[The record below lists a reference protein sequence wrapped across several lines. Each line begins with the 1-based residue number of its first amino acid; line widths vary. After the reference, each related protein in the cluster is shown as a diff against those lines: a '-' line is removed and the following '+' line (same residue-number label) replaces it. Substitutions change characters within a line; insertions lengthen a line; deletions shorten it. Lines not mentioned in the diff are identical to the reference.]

1 MTIAAKEGISFLT
14 FSIFDGLPVTAAV
27 SCRNGGVSRPPFSS
41 LNMGLH
47 VGDDALSVA
56 ENRKR
61 YFHALG
67 IPAEDLINCM
77 QVHGTHI
84 EVVGKKDLG
93 RGAFSLDTA
102 IPDTDGLV
110 TDEPSVP
117 LTMNYADC
125 TPIFFYDPV
134 KGVIGL
140 SHGGWRGTA
149 GNIAGKTVEL
159 MVSRFGSKREDIR
172 GAIGPAISLKR
183 FEVGKE
189 VIDAMAALFT
199 EEELASLYEGKE
211 NGKYLFGL
219 GEANHVLMRKAGLL
233 EEYIEDCY
241 LCTWDKNDLFY
252 SYRKEGGHTGRHMA
266 VLMMK

>member
-1 MTIAAKEGISFLT
+1 MTIVQKEGISFLT
-14 FSIFDGLPVTAAV
+14 FSIYNGLPVTAAV
-27 SCRNGGVSRPPFSS
+27 SCRNGGVSRPPFTS

-47 VGDDALSVA
+47 VGDDSRSVD

-61 YFHALG
+61 YFHALA
-67 IPAEDLINCM
+67 IPERDLINCM

-84 EVVGKKDLG
+84 EAVGRKDRG
-93 RGAFSLDTA
+93 RGAFSLNTA

-110 TDEPSVP
+110 TDEKDVP

-125 TPIFFYDPV
+125 TPLFFYDPV
-134 KGVIGL
+134 KEVIGL

-149 GNIAGKTVEL
+149 GNIAGKTVDL
-159 MVSRFGSKREDIR
+159 MVSRFGCERKDIR
-172 GAIGPAISLKR
+172 GAIGPAIGLQR

-189 VIDAMAALFT
+189 VIDAMAAIFT
-199 EEELASLYEGKE
+199 EEELASLYEKKE

-219 GEANHVLMRKAGLL
+219 AEANHVLMKKAGLL
-233 EEYIEDCY
+233 EDHVEDCHM
-241 LCTWDKNDLFY
+241 CTWDENDLFY